1 MIHYINHQKPN
12 NKFAHAFWA
21 YTGAFLFAVILIVL
35 IHETGHYLAFRWR
48 GYEASIRINPFMGT
62 TSCQQEVQSQDLIY
76 IVLGG
81 PVFDLFIAAA
91 VAILL
96 RFVRNTKWILL
107 KTYAAMAF
115 LIEGMVLITG
125 LFFDEVVTD
134 FSWLISFGLHPV
146 LVAALGI
153 LLIMIGGFLNY
164 EVWNLVG
171 ITSET
176 PRMQIFRLNSP
187 FLIYS
192 LIGFVIGFAI
202 LPIEL
207 KFFRYFLGL
216 GMLLHSGYLVL
227 RVVINPLI
235 MPLFQRRK
243 RDEPLP
249 ITAELGKFSMVLG
262 CTSWVV
268 SFLILN

>member
-1 MIHYINHQKPN
+1 MIHNKEFQKSN
-12 NKFAHAFWA
+12 SKFSHVFWA

-35 IHETGHYLAFRWR
+35 IHETGHYLAFRWH
-48 GYEASIRINPFMGT
+48 GYDASVRINPFMGK

-76 IVLGG
+76 IFFSG
-81 PVFDLFIAAA
+81 PVFQLLIAAA

-96 RFVRNTKWILL
+96 RFARNTNWILL
-107 KTYAAMAF
+107 KMYAAMAF
-115 LIEGMVLITG
+115 LVEGMVLING

-134 FSWLISFGLHPV
+134 FSWLIYFGLHPM

-176 PRMQIFRLNSP
+176 PRMQIFLLNSP
-187 FLIYS
+187 FLIYG
-192 LIGFVIGFAI
+192 LVGFVMGFAI

-207 KFFRYFLGL
+207 KFFGYFLGL
-216 GMLLHSGYLVL
+216 AVLLHSIYLAL
-227 RVVINPLI
+227 RVALNPFI

-243 RDEPLP
+243 RDESLP
-249 ITAELGKFSMVLG
+249 ITAKIGKFSMVLG
-262 CTSWVV
+262 CTSWIV
-268 SFLILN
+268 SFLVLN

>member
-1 MIHYINHQKPN
+1 MIHNKELQKSN
-12 NKFAHAFWA
+12 SKFSHVFWA

-48 GYEASIRINPFMGT
+48 GYEASVRINPFMGT
-62 TSCQQEVQSQDLIY
+62 TSCQQEIQPQDLIY

-81 PVFDLFIAAA
+81 PVFDLSLAAA

-96 RFVRNTKWILL
+96 LFARNTNWILL
-107 KTYAAMAF
+107 KMYAAMAF

-176 PRMQIFRLNSP
+176 SRMQIFLLNSP
-187 FLIYS
+187 FLLYS
-192 LIGFVIGFAI
+192 LVGFAMGFAI
-202 LPIEL
+202 LPSEL

-216 GMLLHSGYLVL
+216 AVLLHSLYLAL
-227 RVVINPLI
+227 RVAINPFI

-243 RDEPLP
+243 LDKYLP
-249 ITAELGKFSMVLG
+249 ITANLGKFSMVLG
-262 CTSWVV
+262 CTSWIV
-268 SFLILN
+268 SFLVLN